1 MTGLPDN
8 VPEAYPQTV
17 TSQSGT
23 YGAMPRYTIWEKLLD
38 VSQYLYAVLVG
49 VVLFAVGVIWIV
61 ARVRGRAGSLRIEP
75 GIAQDQSPVTRVE
88 VPVKK
93 NPPVGP
99 EAAPALGLQDSAGTV
114 VEMPAEAVGKNP
126 ERPLEQGYKGFKI
139 QLREKQPGLWVAS
152 IADARNRKKAAD
164 ASLTHEYYQMPAAL
178 AEAKVIIDRRLSA
191 RR

>member
-1 MTGLPDN
+1 M
-8 VPEAYPQTV
+8 
-17 TSQSGT
+17 
-23 YGAMPRYTIWEKLLD
+23 D
-38 VSQYLYAVLVG
+38 VSQYLYVILIG

-61 ARVRGRAGSLRIEP
+61 ARARARAGILRIEP
-75 GIAQDQSPVTRVE
+75 GIAQNENPVPRTE
-88 VPVKK
+88 M
-93 NPPVGP
+93 PPKRDLAAGP
-99 EAAPALGLQDSAGTV
+99 EAAAPALEGTAGAI
-114 VEMPAEAVGKNP
+114 VEMPAESVSKTP

-178 AEAKVIIDRRLSA
+178 AEAKVLIDRRLSA

>member
-1 MTGLPDN
+1 M
-8 VPEAYPQTV
+8 
-17 TSQSGT
+17 
-23 YGAMPRYTIWEKLLD
+23 D
-38 VSQYLYAVLVG
+38 VSQYLYAILVG
-49 VVLFAVGVIWIV
+49 VVLLAVGVIWI
-61 ARVRGRAGSLRIEP
+61 ALRMRGRAGALRIEP
-75 GIAQDQSPVTRVE
+75 GIAPTESPVPGAEMPARKDL
-88 VPVKK
+88 PAD
-93 NPPVGP
+93 P
-99 EAAPALGLQDSAGTV
+99 EAVLAPVLEDSVGTV
-114 VEMPAEAVGKNP
+114 VEMAAVSEIP